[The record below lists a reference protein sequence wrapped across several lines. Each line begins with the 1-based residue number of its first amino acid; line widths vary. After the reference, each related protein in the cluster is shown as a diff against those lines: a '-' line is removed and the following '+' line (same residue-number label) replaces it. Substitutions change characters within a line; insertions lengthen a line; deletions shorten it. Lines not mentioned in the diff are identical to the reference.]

1 MPSINIV
8 IGTPRSGSTQMS
20 HAVSLFG
27 KLALLNEPSNVIMPS
42 QIEDGYLDA
51 DFERLEVRNKIIANE
66 GRGVNWYVDLLIDS
80 GIEVAKLVP
89 LKHHTSTTWVSIEDI
104 SDLIS
109 HPLVDRVVLTH
120 RENIFKQNV
129 SYCISRKLNFFHGDK
144 NTIRKTKIGAIDP
157 DVFRWYL
164 RVLDNHSSQ
173 IKLLSKNKKCKLCK
187 YEDFYSI
194 NGEQEQHWKG
204 LFAFLGHDY
213 DVNTMKIVNRKRYNG
228 PDTYSKIDNMQELRG
243 IFKEMMNESC

>member
-8 IGTPRSGSTQMS
+8 IGTPRSGSTQMGQ
-20 HAVSLFG
+20 AVSLFG
-27 KLALLNEPSNVIMPS
+27 RLALLNEPSNVTMPS
-42 QIEDGYLDA
+42 QIEAGHLDA
-51 DFERLEVRNKIIANE
+51 DGEHLEVRNKIIANE
-66 GRGVNWYVDLLIDS
+66 GKGVNWYVDLLVDS

-89 LKHHTSTTWVSIEDI
+89 FKDRIFTTWVAIEDAP
-104 SDLIS
+104 DLIS

-120 RENIFKQNV
+120 RENLFKQNI
-129 SYCISRKLNFFHGDK
+129 SFCISYKLDFFHGDK
-144 NTIRKTKIGAIDP
+144 NTIRESKIGTIDP

-213 DVNTMKIVNRKRYNG
+213 DVNTMEIVNRKRYNG
-228 PDTYSKIDNMQELRG
+228 PDTYSKIDNIQELRG
-243 IFKEMMNESC
+243 IYEEMMHES